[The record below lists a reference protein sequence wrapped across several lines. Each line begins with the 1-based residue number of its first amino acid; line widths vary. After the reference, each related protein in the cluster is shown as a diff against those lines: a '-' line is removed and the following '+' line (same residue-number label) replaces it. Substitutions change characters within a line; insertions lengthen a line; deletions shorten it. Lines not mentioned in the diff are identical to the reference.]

1 MKRHSLAVWAL
12 LLATTAFTIHTRAA
26 EKSFADELAAVR
38 LRVADAKAK
47 LGGKAGVPEIPD
59 KFDSIPKDADWLT
72 PDEARQCFSRLQREI
87 ERKRWWKIG
96 LDPTKLDHALREP
109 ASVVSGCAHV
119 VRAGLPDTQKT
130 LAQANDAGDFLVWA
144 QEQAKTGVFPF
155 PAFRGETK
163 DKAFV
168 AAKRYFV
175 RAGSE
180 GRLHRVIRNGW
191 AIEDIG
197 DGGLQFD
204 NGEAGVAI
212 FELSQETKEPKYL
225 TAATKAA
232 DWAMSRPLVVN
243 WNYNSF
249 SVYLLAKAFEVSGD
263 QKYLAAATTK
273 ARLGVIPGQL
283 TDGQYAGRW
292 VDPHNARPAYHYIML
307 RALAHLAAAMPK
319 DDPAR
324 PEILQ
329 SLKLGLRA
337 RNQDFLGP
345 GAPNKDHAM
354 EVLVFVNRSFSDE
367 KDFLRESLSV
377 EALDALAKL
386 VSSQARKGNAPL
398 SPRPL
403 GMFLEYVTWKA
414 AR

>member
-12 LLATTAFTIHTRAA
+12 LLATTAFTIHTRAE
-26 EKSFADELAAVR
+26 EKSFANELAAVR
-38 LRVADAKAK
+38 LRVADARAE
-47 LGGKAGVPEIPD
+47 LGGKAGIPEIPD
-59 KFDSIPKDADWLT
+59 KFDSISKDADWLT
-72 PDEARQCFSRLQREI
+72 LDEAKQCFSRLQREI
-87 ERKRWWKIG
+87 NLKRWWKIG

-109 ASVVSGCAHV
+109 ASVVSGGVHA
-119 VRAGLPDTQKT
+119 VRAGLIDKQKA
-130 LAQANDAGDFLVWA
+130 LAQAKEAGDFLVWA
-144 QEQAKTGVFPF
+144 QEQAGTGVFPF
-155 PAFRGETK
+155 PTFRGESK

-168 AAKRYFV
+168 AAKRYFA
-175 RAGSE
+175 RAQRE
-180 GRLHRVIRNGW
+180 GRLDRVIRNGW
-191 AIEDIG
+191 AIDDTG

-204 NGEAGVAI
+204 NGEAGVAM
-212 FELSQETKEPKYL
+212 FELFQETKEPKYL
-225 TAATKAA
+225 NAATKAA

-273 ARLGVIPGQL
+273 TRLGVIPGQL

-307 RALAHLAAAMPK
+307 RALAHLAMVMPK

-354 EVLVFVNRSFSDE
+354 EVLVFVNRSFCDDKE
-367 KDFLRESLSV
+367 FLRETFSA
-377 EALDALAKL
+377 EALDALARL
-386 VSSQARKGNAPL
+386 VSEQARKGNAPL

-403 GMFLEYVTWKA
+403 GMFLEYITWKS

>member
-1 MKRHSLAVWAL
+1 MKRHSLAVWSL
-12 LLATTAFTIHTRAA
+12 LLATTAFTIHTRAE

-38 LRVADAKAK
+38 IRVTDAKAR
-47 LGGKAGVPEIPD
+47 LGEKAGVPEATD
-59 KFDSIPKDADWLT
+59 KFDTIPKDADWLT
-72 PDEARQCFSRLQREI
+72 LNEAKQCFNRLQRET
-87 ERKRWWKIG
+87 EHKRWWKIG

-109 ASVVSGCAHV
+109 ASVVSGCAHT
-119 VRAGLPDTQKT
+119 VRAGLPDTQKI

-144 QEQAKTGVFPF
+144 QEQAGTGVFPF
-155 PAFRGETK
+155 PAFKGESK

-168 AAKRYFV
+168 AAKRYFA
-175 RAGSE
+175 RAESE
-180 GRLHRVIRNGW
+180 GRLDRVIRNGW
-191 AIEDIG
+191 AIEDTG
-197 DGGLQFD
+197 NGGLQFD
-204 NGEAGVAI
+204 NGEAGVAM
-212 FELSQETKEPKYL
+212 FELFQETKEPKHL

-249 SVYLLAKAFEVSGD
+249 SVYLLTKAFDVSCD
-263 QKYLAAATTK
+263 QKYLAAATAK

-324 PEILQ
+324 PEIFQ

-354 EVLVFVNRSFSDE
+354 EVLVYVNRRFYDDKE
-367 KDFLRESLSV
+367 FLRDTFSV

-386 VSSQARKGNAPL
+386 VSNQARKGDAPL

-403 GMFLEYVTWKA
+403 GMFLEHIAWKA